1 MTKPIFWHQ
10 GLFLQ
15 PQHFQLCDLYTK
27 SLFTPL
33 YKYVAPSLWGVVALD
48 ILESSLLNHI
58 FEIKSGEFL
67 FNDMTHCI
75 IDDNACIKPRSFEKS
90 WEDGGKT
97 FKVYIG
103 IKKWSDQ
110 SENVSIVQNLNNL
123 NDESSRF
130 VSLAEP
136 EEIPDMY
143 QNGPE
148 AQIKRMSYHIKIFWE
163 TELDQISDYLFFPIA
178 ELMKKQD
185 EIILSKKFIH
195 PCVSMSSSK
204 TLYGIIREIKDQIVS
219 KCHQLEAVK
228 RDKSIHTSEFG
239 SRDMIF
245 ILVLRS
251 LNRYVPLLAHY
262 TETEHMHPWVV
273 YGMLRQ
279 IVGEL
284 SSFSQEVS
292 ANGELSD
299 GSTLLSKYDHKKLFT
314 CFDTIQKLITT
325 LLEEITA
332 GPDYIIPLN
341 YDGTYFTAEMT
352 PQVLD
357 LHNRFY
363 IVVSSEGEREF
374 IIESFQNI
382 AKLSSRE
389 SLPLLIAQ
397 SLSGVKFNYL
407 ATPPQELPRKTGA
420 IYFQID
426 HNSKQWINVIE
437 KNNIAIYWDTAP
449 EDIKLELI
457 VIKRN

>member
-1 MTKPIFWHQ
+1 MAKPIFWHQ

-33 YKYVAPSLWGVVALD
+33 YKYISPNLWGVVSLD

-75 IDDNACIKPRSFEKS
+75 IDDNACVKPRSFENS

-97 FKVYIG
+97 FKVYMG

-110 SENVSIVQNLNNL
+110 SENVSIVPNFNNL

-136 EEIPDMY
+136 EDIPDMY

-163 TELDQISDYLFFPIA
+163 TELDQISDYLVFPIA
-178 ELMKKQD
+178 ELMKNKD
-185 EIILSKKFIH
+185 EIILSKNFIH
-195 PCVSMSSSK
+195 PCVSISSSK
-204 TLYGIIREIKDQIVS
+204 TLFGIIREIKDQILS
-219 KCHQLEAVK
+219 RCHQLESVK
-228 RDKSIHTSEFG
+228 RDKNIHNSEFG

-251 LNRYVPLLAHY
+251 LNRYVPLLTHY
-262 TETEHMHPWVV
+262 TETEYMHPWVV

-284 SSFSQEVS
+284 SSFSQEIS

-299 GSTLLSKYDHKKLFT
+299 GSALLPEYDHKKLYT
-314 CFDTIQKLITT
+314 CFDSIQKLITT

-341 YDGTYFTAEMT
+341 YDGTYFTAEMM

-363 IVVSSEGEREF
+363 IVVSSEGDKDF

-397 SLSGVKFNYL
+397 SLPGVKFNHL
-407 ATPPQELPRKTGA
+407 STPPQELPRKTGA

-426 HNSKQWINVIE
+426 HNSKLWINVIE

>member
-1 MTKPIFWHQ
+1 MAKPIFWHQ

-27 SLFTPL
+27 SLLTPL
-33 YKYVAPSLWGVVALD
+33 YKYVSPSLWGVVAMD

-67 FNDMTHCI
+67 FNDMSHCI
-75 IDDNACIKPRSFEKS
+75 INDNASIQPRSFENS
-90 WEDGGKT
+90 WKDGGKT
-97 FKVYIG
+97 FKVYLG
-103 IKKWSDQ
+103 IKKWSDKA
-110 SENVSIVQNLNNL
+110 ENVSIVQNFNKLNE
-123 NDESSRF
+123 ESSRF
-130 VSLAEP
+130 VCLADSEK
-136 EEIPDMY
+136 IPDIY

-148 AQIKRMSYHIKIFWE
+148 AQIKMMSYHVKIFWE
-163 TELDQISDYLFFPIA
+163 TELDQISDYLIFPIA
-178 ELMKKQD
+178 KLIKDKD

-195 PCVSMSSSK
+195 PCVSISSSK
-204 TLYGIIREIKDQIVS
+204 TLYEIIKEIKDQIISRV
-219 KCHQLEAVK
+219 HQLESVK
-228 RDKSIHTSEFG
+228 RDKSIHTSGFG

-245 ILVLRS
+245 ILALRS
-251 LNRYVPLLAHY
+251 LNRYVPLLIHY
-262 TETEHMHPWVV
+262 TETEYMHPWVV

-279 IVGEL
+279 IAGEL
-284 SSFSQEVS
+284 SSFSQDISV
-292 ANGELSD
+292 NGELSD
-299 GSTLLSKYDHKKLFT
+299 GSALIPKYNHKKLYH
-314 CFDTIQKLITT
+314 CFDSIKRLITT

-341 YDGTYFTAEMT
+341 YDGTYFAAEMT
-352 PQVLD
+352 PQTLD

-363 IVVSSEGEREF
+363 IVVSTESNKDF
-374 IIESFQNI
+374 IINAFENI

-397 SLSGVKFNYL
+397 SLPGVKFNYL
-407 ATPPQELPRKTGA
+407 SSPPQELPRKTGA

-426 HNSKQWINVIE
+426 HNSKLWLNVIE
-437 KNNIAIYWDTAP
+437 KNNITIYWDTAP